1 MKDEAAFTARKNVN
15 YSGVNLYQAMIK
27 NEKIS
32 LRFNDIG
39 KTIHVELNTLHSPR
53 TVKALLDNLPIKV
66 KIYRWGD
73 ELYTEKT
80 PIVAHEEN
88 AKPIVN
94 VLDVAY
100 WPEGSA
106 ICLFFG
112 PTPISKSP
120 DEILPYSP
128 VNIVGKIISHGDI
141 LDEIKVETT
150 VVIEAEQGS
159 QNTDIGKY

>member
-1 MKDEAAFTARKNVN
+1 
-15 YSGVNLYQAMIK
+15 MIK
-27 NEKIS
+27 NKKIS
-32 LRFNDIG
+32 LRFNDID
-39 KTIHVELNTLHSPR
+39 KAIHVGLDASHSPK
-53 TVKALLDNLPIKV
+53 TVQALLDILPIKV

-80 PIVAHEEN
+80 PIAAYEEN
-88 AKPIVN
+88 AKSIVN

-100 WPEGSA
+100 WPEGGA

-128 VNIVGKIISHGDI
+128 VNIVGKVISEDDI
-141 LDEIKVETT
+141 LDEIKNETT
-150 VVIEAEQGS
+150 VTIEAEQDS
-159 QNTDIGKY
+159 QNLHRH